1 MGCGVTGLD
10 RERAVHTRKK
20 MRFKKTR
27 RWSREREELNVS
39 LPLSTPQRSL
49 IYIIKI
55 QITRRMNGEPMVDRS
70 VETEGSTEA
79 RTS

>member
-10 RERAVHTRKK
+10 RERAVHARKK
-20 MRFKKTR
+20 TRFKKTR

-39 LPLSTPQRSL
+39 LLLSAPQRSL

-55 QITRRMNGEPMVDRS
+55 QITRRMNGEPMVDRI